1 VRAAGRLRAPPGEFL
16 RFFGRCTFLG
26 VCGSVVRVRVSVG
39 DERYHHRPQ
48 SAGAGFGG
56 GRVLATR
63 AWARSRRVGALVLGR
78 GAIEI

>member
-16 RFFGRCTFLG
+16 GFFGRCTFLG